1 LQNKNSHRGNHI
13 EDLPALLGGWQTP
26 GHLMIIG
33 GADRLDPEAN
43 LARLF
48 YALAERA
55 EANSDLRGVVLIS
68 TATRH
73 PEILTGEYVRILT
86 RLGVP
91 PERIHAP
98 LIRNRDEAHEQDHI
112 HLLANAA
119 GIFITGGDQY
129 LLAQTL
135 DRSPVEDAIM
145 AAYGKGAVVAGTS
158 AGATAMGRPM
168 IVAGGGSGELRMGMV
183 QMSHGLGWAGDDI
196 IIDTHF
202 GARGRFPRLTSA
214 VAEHPAALG
223 VGIDENTCL
232 LVDANGRC
240 SVAGAGVIYFI
251 DGSHLNL
258 NTVGTTHTG
267 RPISA
272 GPLEVNVLAAGQG
285 YDLRS
290 RQVVVAANA
299 EHAV

>member
-1 LQNKNSHRGNHI
+1 MHRNSENGKHTDDI
-13 EDLPALLGGWQTP
+13 EALLGGWQTP

-33 GADRLDPEAN
+33 GADRLDPDAR

-48 YALAERA
+48 YALVQRA
-55 EANSDLRGVVLIS
+55 EANSDLHGVVLIS

-86 RLGVP
+86 KIGVP
-91 PERIHAP
+91 PDRIHAP
-98 LIRNRDEAHEQDHI
+98 LIRNRDEAHEEQHI
-112 HLLANAA
+112 RLLSGAA

-129 LLAQTL
+129 ALAETL

-145 AAYGKGAVVAGTS
+145 DAYGKGAVVAGTS

-214 VAEHPAALG
+214 VAEHHAALG

-232 LVDANGRC
+232 LVDAQGRGT
-240 SVAGAGVIYFI
+240 VAGTGVIYFI
-251 DGSHLNL
+251 DGSHLKL
-258 NTVGTTHTG
+258 NSVGIAHTG
-267 RPISA
+267 HPISA

-290 RQVVVAANA
+290 RHVVVAADA
-299 EHAV
+299 ERAV